1 MEIEF
6 TDESLPLEKELNN
19 FDMRDKS
26 SRLNFFEKDV
36 EGKLLLLVRLSFSIL
51 NGCNPWQT
59 LWESCSLWVCEDNSH
74 LICVKIEQPMASFAI
89 CPWVTWPIFHKRHE
103 GLWSRTKLIYQVI
116 FKSVHIKLLTKINFK
131 CLNFKFLIL
140 CSEECSQ
147 FLLHPIFNG
156 IYYYHYFQGDHL

>member
-51 NGCNPWQT
+51 NGCNP
-59 LWESCSLWVCEDNSH
+59 
-74 LICVKIEQPMASFAI
+74 
-89 CPWVTWPIFHKRHE
+89 
-103 GLWSRTKLIYQVI
+103 
-116 FKSVHIKLLTKINFK
+116 
-131 CLNFKFLIL
+131 
-140 CSEECSQ
+140 
-147 FLLHPIFNG
+147 
-156 IYYYHYFQGDHL
+156 